1 MAFDK
6 VSVKTL
12 LNKRYSLLWLCFW
25 ICLSAQ
31 AQQLKGRVVDA
42 ETNEAMPF
50 VSVFVNT
57 TTIGTSTS
65 EKGEF
70 TLSLSPGKY
79 EIVVSYIGYEPII
92 YQVDMNQPPPSILF
106 KLSPKEFA
114 LSQVEVTSQRDSS
127 WYVNLE
133 VFKEN
138 FLGRSRI
145 ARKCKLLN
153 PEVLII
159 DFNPQT
165 GLLDV
170 KARDVLQIENPE
182 LGYLI
187 KYLLIEFQFDTQENY
202 VSFSGFPSYELMK
215 GNKAKEKRW
224 LRNRQTAYNGSV
236 MHFVRALRVQQLQ
249 EERFNLRRL
258 IRTPNPN
265 RPSEEELEAARAQ
278 LRQRGNYTTLA
289 KDDPISIT
297 LSKASLPKIIEKLDT
312 AKVPYKQYMHTTE
325 TGTFMA
331 FEGFFQVV
339 YTGEKE
345 ELSYVQATSMFQ
357 SRRPTYQTSV
367 ISLRSASVFLEE
379 MGNIIEPLDVLFEGY
394 WGWEKLG
401 DMLPLDYQSGKESK

>member
-1 MAFDK
+1 
-6 VSVKTL
+6 
-12 LNKRYSLLWLCFW
+12 
-25 ICLSAQ
+25 
-31 AQQLKGRVVDA
+31 
-42 ETNEAMPF
+42 
-50 VSVFVNT
+50 
-57 TTIGTSTS
+57 
-65 EKGEF
+65 
-70 TLSLSPGKY
+70 
-79 EIVVSYIGYEPII
+79 
-92 YQVDMNQPPPSILF
+92 MNQPPPSILF

-170 KARDVLQIENPE
+170 KARDVLQIENPK

-289 KDDPISIT
+289 KDDPISII